1 MRGAYLSLEQS
12 VYVTPLA
19 QGALFAFPRP
29 VEVEDED

>member
-19 QGALFAFPRP
+19 QGALFAFPQSG
-29 VEVEDED
+29 